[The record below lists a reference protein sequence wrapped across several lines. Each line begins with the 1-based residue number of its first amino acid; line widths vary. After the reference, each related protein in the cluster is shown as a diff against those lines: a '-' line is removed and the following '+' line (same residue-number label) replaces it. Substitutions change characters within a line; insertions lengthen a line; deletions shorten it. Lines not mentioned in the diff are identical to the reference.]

1 MDEHERKINVNIDH
15 GETFFVNSIS
25 IINDPS
31 KFFIDFRQT
40 TPRTDHLDGKEQVS
54 IVIKHRTV
62 GMDPV
67 LAKDFLRILKENVE
81 GYEKQFGEIKMP
93 KPPKNVGKQKKN
105 VSSKTTSTDHQ
116 RYIG

>member
-1 MDEHERKINVNIDH
+1 MEEQPRKINVNIDH
-15 GETFFVNSIS
+15 GESFFVNSIS

-40 TPRTDHLDGKEQVS
+40 TPRTDHIEGKEHVS
-54 IVIKHRTV
+54 IVVKHRTV
-62 GMDPV
+62 ALDPI

-81 GYEKQFGEIKMP
+81 GFEKQFGEIKVPKMP
-93 KPPKNVGKQKKN
+93 KNMKQQKKN
-105 VSSKTTSTDHQ
+105 VSKTTVSSDHE